1 MITIIN
7 DKELGKIEI
16 VTQQYQLGLYVAIYK
31 NKRLINQFG
40 SNLKEVAYHRKVRIR
55 AIKRGGIIVDGTI
68 LETKSKYPINTFENE
83 SSKEVSKNIMGSSL
97 FSIKAELQDIIL
109 QLEEGEATD
118 ELVAKLGI
126 TEDNLKDKIAD
137 YLQVIKRYQCDVK
150 ECSDEV
156 ARVNQIKKTRDNTLR
171 RLKDAVLEAV
181 LMFGSTGKS
190 GNKVIEGSTYKIYSR
205 NTTATVLDDIRISD
219 IIRQFMDIV
228 TEYLASTEIKESLSI
243 EYLAR
248 IISAHMKAETSP
260 IEESEDTQS
269 PFVDVTTDDIFAIDT
284 EITINIHL
292 SELANST
299 NFNLAQWI
307 GQNPHKVEFKSST
320 SKSAVAANLDLNADL
335 TIAKQVS
342 NTSLIIK

>member
-1 MITIIN
+1 
-7 DKELGKIEI
+7 
-16 VTQQYQLGLYVAIYK
+16 
-31 NKRLINQFG
+31 
-40 SNLKEVAYHRKVRIR
+40 
-55 AIKRGGIIVDGTI
+55 
-68 LETKSKYPINTFENE
+68 
-83 SSKEVSKNIMGSSL
+83 MGSSL

-109 QLEEGEATD
+109 QLEEGEATN

-137 YLQVIKRYQCDVK
+137 YLQVIKRYQYDVK

-156 ARVNQIKKTRDNTLR
+156 ARVNQIKKTKDNTLR

-205 NTTATVLDDIRISD
+205 NTTTIVLDDIRISD
-219 IIRQFMDIV
+219 IIRQFVDIV

-260 IEESEDTQS
+260 IEESEAEQS
-269 PFVDVTTDDIFAIDT
+269 SFLDVTTDDIFAINT
-284 EITINIHL
+284 EITINICL
-292 SELANST
+292 SELANAT

-335 TIAKQVS
+335 TIAKQVP
-342 NTSLIIK
+342 NTLLIIK

>member
-1 MITIIN
+1 M
-7 DKELGKIEI
+7 
-16 VTQQYQLGLYVAIYK
+16 
-31 NKRLINQFG
+31 R
-40 SNLKEVAYHRKVRIR
+40 
-55 AIKRGGIIVDGTI
+55 
-68 LETKSKYPINTFENE
+68 
-83 SSKEVSKNIMGSSL
+83 SSL

-137 YLQVIKRYQCDVK
+137 YLQVIKRYQHDVK

-156 ARVNQIKKTRDNTLR
+156 ARVNQIKKTRNNTLR
-171 RLKDAVLEAV
+171 RLKDAVLEAL

-205 NTTATVLDDIRISD
+205 NITTTVLDDIRISD
-219 IIRQFMDIV
+219 IIRQFVDIV

-260 IEESEDTQS
+260 IEESEAEQS
-269 PFVDVTTDDIFAIDT
+269 SFLDVTTDDIFAINT
-284 EITINIHL
+284 EITINIRL
-292 SELANST
+292 SELANAT

-307 GQNPHKVEFKSST
+307 GQNPHKVKFKSST

-335 TIAKQVS
+335 TIAKQVL

>member
-1 MITIIN
+1 
-7 DKELGKIEI
+7 
-16 VTQQYQLGLYVAIYK
+16 
-31 NKRLINQFG
+31 
-40 SNLKEVAYHRKVRIR
+40 
-55 AIKRGGIIVDGTI
+55 
-68 LETKSKYPINTFENE
+68 
-83 SSKEVSKNIMGSSL
+83 MGSSL

-137 YLQVIKRYQCDVK
+137 YLQVIKHYQCDVK

-260 IEESEDTQS
+260 IEGSEDTQS

-284 EITINIHL
+284 EITINIRL
-292 SELANST
+292 SELANAT

>member
-1 MITIIN
+1 
-7 DKELGKIEI
+7 
-16 VTQQYQLGLYVAIYK
+16 
-31 NKRLINQFG
+31 
-40 SNLKEVAYHRKVRIR
+40 
-55 AIKRGGIIVDGTI
+55 
-68 LETKSKYPINTFENE
+68 
-83 SSKEVSKNIMGSSL
+83 MGSSL

-171 RLKDAVLEAV
+171 RLKNAVLEAV

-205 NTTATVLDDIRISD
+205 NSTITVLDDIRISD

-248 IISAHMKAETSP
+248 IISAHMKAEISP
-260 IEESEDTQS
+260 IKEGEESVDLS
-269 PFVDVTTDDIFAIDT
+269 IPDVTTDDIFAIDT
-284 EITINIHL
+284 EITINIRL
-292 SELANST
+292 SELANVT

-320 SKSAVAANLDLNADL
+320 SKSAVAANLDLNANL
-335 TIAKQVS
+335 TIAKQES

>member
-1 MITIIN
+1 
-7 DKELGKIEI
+7 
-16 VTQQYQLGLYVAIYK
+16 
-31 NKRLINQFG
+31 
-40 SNLKEVAYHRKVRIR
+40 
-55 AIKRGGIIVDGTI
+55 
-68 LETKSKYPINTFENE
+68 
-83 SSKEVSKNIMGSSL
+83 MGSSL

-205 NTTATVLDDIRISD
+205 NSTITVLDDIRISD

-248 IISAHMKAETSP
+248 IISAHMKAEIPP
-260 IEESEDTQS
+260 IKEEEESVDLS
-269 PFVDVTTDDIFAIDT
+269 IPDVTTDDIFAIDT
-284 EITINIHL
+284 EITINIRL
-292 SELANST
+292 SELANVT

-320 SKSAVAANLDLNADL
+320 SKSAVAANLDLNANL
-335 TIAKQVS
+335 TIAKQES

>member
-1 MITIIN
+1 
-7 DKELGKIEI
+7 
-16 VTQQYQLGLYVAIYK
+16 
-31 NKRLINQFG
+31 
-40 SNLKEVAYHRKVRIR
+40 
-55 AIKRGGIIVDGTI
+55 
-68 LETKSKYPINTFENE
+68 
-83 SSKEVSKNIMGSSL
+83 MGSSL

-150 ECSDEV
+150 ECNDEV

-205 NTTATVLDDIRISD
+205 NPTTTVLDDIRISD
-219 IIRQFMDIV
+219 IIRQFVDIV

-260 IEESEDTQS
+260 IKESEDMQS

-284 EITINIHL
+284 EITINTVSYL
-292 SELANST
+292 SELANAT

-320 SKSAVAANLDLNADL
+320 SKSVVAANLDLNADL
-335 TIAKQVS
+335 TIAKQVP

>member
-1 MITIIN
+1 
-7 DKELGKIEI
+7 
-16 VTQQYQLGLYVAIYK
+16 
-31 NKRLINQFG
+31 
-40 SNLKEVAYHRKVRIR
+40 
-55 AIKRGGIIVDGTI
+55 
-68 LETKSKYPINTFENE
+68 
-83 SSKEVSKNIMGSSL
+83 MGSSL

-205 NTTATVLDDIRISD
+205 NSTITVLDDIRISD

-248 IISAHMKAETSP
+248 IISAHMKAEISP
-260 IEESEDTQS
+260 IKEEEEEPVDLSI
-269 PFVDVTTDDIFAIDT
+269 PDVTTDDIFAIDT
-284 EITINIHL
+284 EITINIRL
-292 SELANST
+292 SELANVT

-320 SKSAVAANLDLNADL
+320 SKSAVAANLDLNANL
-335 TIAKQVS
+335 TIAKQES

>member
-1 MITIIN
+1 
-7 DKELGKIEI
+7 
-16 VTQQYQLGLYVAIYK
+16 
-31 NKRLINQFG
+31 
-40 SNLKEVAYHRKVRIR
+40 
-55 AIKRGGIIVDGTI
+55 
-68 LETKSKYPINTFENE
+68 
-83 SSKEVSKNIMGSSL
+83 MGSSL

-109 QLEEGEATD
+109 QLEEGEAT
-118 ELVAKLGI
+118 EEIVAKLGI

-137 YLQVIKRYQCDVK
+137 YLQVIKCYQCDVK

-205 NTTATVLDDIRISD
+205 NTTTTVLDDIRISD
-219 IIRQFMDIV
+219 IIRQFVDIV

-243 EYLAR
+243 EYLTR

-260 IEESEDTQS
+260 IEASEAEQS
-269 PFVDVTTDDIFAIDT
+269 SFLDVTTDDIFAINT
-284 EITINIHL
+284 EITINIRL
-292 SELANST
+292 SELANAT

-335 TIAKQVS
+335 TIVKQVP

>member
-1 MITIIN
+1 
-7 DKELGKIEI
+7 
-16 VTQQYQLGLYVAIYK
+16 
-31 NKRLINQFG
+31 
-40 SNLKEVAYHRKVRIR
+40 
-55 AIKRGGIIVDGTI
+55 
-68 LETKSKYPINTFENE
+68 
-83 SSKEVSKNIMGSSL
+83 MGSSL

-205 NTTATVLDDIRISD
+205 NTTTTVLDDIRISD
-219 IIRQFMDIV
+219 IIRQFVDIV

-260 IEESEDTQS
+260 IEEAEAEDTQS

-284 EITINIHL
+284 KITINIRL

>member
-1 MITIIN
+1 
-7 DKELGKIEI
+7 
-16 VTQQYQLGLYVAIYK
+16 
-31 NKRLINQFG
+31 
-40 SNLKEVAYHRKVRIR
+40 
-55 AIKRGGIIVDGTI
+55 
-68 LETKSKYPINTFENE
+68 
-83 SSKEVSKNIMGSSL
+83 MGSSL

-137 YLQVIKRYQCDVK
+137 YLQVIKLYQCDVK

-156 ARVNQIKKTRDNTLR
+156 ARVNRIKKTRDNTLR

-205 NTTATVLDDIRISD
+205 NTTTTVLDDIRISD
-219 IIRQFMDIV
+219 IIRQFVDIV

-260 IEESEDTQS
+260 IEELEAGQS
-269 PFVDVTTDDIFAIDT
+269 SFLDVTTDDIFAINT
-284 EITINIHL
+284 EITINIRL
-292 SELANST
+292 SELANAT

-335 TIAKQVS
+335 TIAKQVP

>member
-1 MITIIN
+1 
-7 DKELGKIEI
+7 
-16 VTQQYQLGLYVAIYK
+16 
-31 NKRLINQFG
+31 
-40 SNLKEVAYHRKVRIR
+40 
-55 AIKRGGIIVDGTI
+55 
-68 LETKSKYPINTFENE
+68 
-83 SSKEVSKNIMGSSL
+83 MGSSL

-205 NTTATVLDDIRISD
+205 NSTITVLDDIRISD

-248 IISAHMKAETSP
+248 IISAHMKAEISP
-260 IEESEDTQS
+260 IKEKEESVDLS
-269 PFVDVTTDDIFAIDT
+269 IPDVTADDIFAIDT
-284 EITINIHL
+284 EITINIRL
-292 SELANST
+292 SELANVT

-320 SKSAVAANLDLNADL
+320 SKSAVAANLDLNANL
-335 TIAKQVS
+335 TIAKQES

>member
-1 MITIIN
+1 
-7 DKELGKIEI
+7 
-16 VTQQYQLGLYVAIYK
+16 
-31 NKRLINQFG
+31 
-40 SNLKEVAYHRKVRIR
+40 
-55 AIKRGGIIVDGTI
+55 
-68 LETKSKYPINTFENE
+68 
-83 SSKEVSKNIMGSSL
+83 MGSSL

-118 ELVAKLGI
+118 ELIAKLGI

-205 NTTATVLDDIRISD
+205 NTTTAILDDIRISD
-219 IIRQFMDIV
+219 IIRHFVDIV

-243 EYLAR
+243 EHLAR

-260 IEESEDTQS
+260 IEEVSEDAQS

-284 EITINIHL
+284 EITINIRL
-292 SELANST
+292 SELANAT

>member
-1 MITIIN
+1 
-7 DKELGKIEI
+7 
-16 VTQQYQLGLYVAIYK
+16 
-31 NKRLINQFG
+31 
-40 SNLKEVAYHRKVRIR
+40 
-55 AIKRGGIIVDGTI
+55 
-68 LETKSKYPINTFENE
+68 
-83 SSKEVSKNIMGSSL
+83 MGSSL
-97 FSIKAELQDIIL
+97 FSIKTELQDIIL

-118 ELVAKLGI
+118 ELIAKLGI

-137 YLQVIKRYQCDVK
+137 YLQVIKRYQCDFK
-150 ECSDEV
+150 ECSDEL

-205 NTTATVLDDIRISD
+205 NTTTTILDDIRISD
-219 IIRQFMDIV
+219 IIRHFVDIV

-260 IEESEDTQS
+260 IEESEDMQS

-284 EITINIHL
+284 EITINIRL
-292 SELANST
+292 SELANAT

>member
-1 MITIIN
+1 
-7 DKELGKIEI
+7 
-16 VTQQYQLGLYVAIYK
+16 
-31 NKRLINQFG
+31 
-40 SNLKEVAYHRKVRIR
+40 
-55 AIKRGGIIVDGTI
+55 
-68 LETKSKYPINTFENE
+68 
-83 SSKEVSKNIMGSSL
+83 MGSSL

-248 IISAHMKAETSP
+248 IISAHMKAEISP
-260 IEESEDTQS
+260 IKEEGESVDLS
-269 PFVDVTTDDIFAIDT
+269 IPDVTTDDIFAIDT
-284 EITINIHL
+284 EITINIRL
-292 SELANST
+292 SELANVT

-320 SKSAVAANLDLNADL
+320 SKSAVAANLDLNANL
-335 TIAKQVS
+335 TIAKQES

>member
-1 MITIIN
+1 
-7 DKELGKIEI
+7 
-16 VTQQYQLGLYVAIYK
+16 
-31 NKRLINQFG
+31 
-40 SNLKEVAYHRKVRIR
+40 
-55 AIKRGGIIVDGTI
+55 
-68 LETKSKYPINTFENE
+68 
-83 SSKEVSKNIMGSSL
+83 MGSSL

-205 NTTATVLDDIRISD
+205 NSTITVLDDIRISD

-248 IISAHMKAETSP
+248 IISAHMKAEISP
-260 IEESEDTQS
+260 IKEEKESVDLS
-269 PFVDVTTDDIFAIDT
+269 IPDVTTDDIFAIDT
-284 EITINIHL
+284 EITINIRL
-292 SELANST
+292 SELANVT

-320 SKSAVAANLDLNADL
+320 SKSAVAANLDLNANL
-335 TIAKQVS
+335 TIAKQES

>member
-1 MITIIN
+1 M
-7 DKELGKIEI
+7 
-16 VTQQYQLGLYVAIYK
+16 
-31 NKRLINQFG
+31 R
-40 SNLKEVAYHRKVRIR
+40 
-55 AIKRGGIIVDGTI
+55 
-68 LETKSKYPINTFENE
+68 
-83 SSKEVSKNIMGSSL
+83 SSL

-109 QLEEGEATD
+109 QLEEGEAT
-118 ELVAKLGI
+118 EEIIAKLGI
-126 TEDNLKDKIAD
+126 TKDNLKDKIGD
-137 YLQVIKRYQCDVK
+137 YLQVIKRYQCDTK

-156 ARVNQIKKTRDNTLR
+156 ARVNQIKKTRDNTLK

-205 NTTATVLDDIRISD
+205 NTTTTILDDIRISD
-219 IIRQFMDIV
+219 IIRHFVDIV

-260 IEESEDTQS
+260 IEELEAGQS
-269 PFVDVTTDDIFAIDT
+269 SFVDVTVDDVFSIDT
-284 EITINIHL
+284 EISIHIRL
-292 SELANST
+292 SELASVT

-335 TIAKQVS
+335 TIAKQVP

>member
-1 MITIIN
+1 
-7 DKELGKIEI
+7 
-16 VTQQYQLGLYVAIYK
+16 
-31 NKRLINQFG
+31 
-40 SNLKEVAYHRKVRIR
+40 
-55 AIKRGGIIVDGTI
+55 
-68 LETKSKYPINTFENE
+68 
-83 SSKEVSKNIMGSSL
+83 MGNSL

-205 NTTATVLDDIRISD
+205 NSTVIVLDDIRISD
-219 IIRQFMDIV
+219 IIRQFVDIV

-248 IISAHMKAETSP
+248 IINAHLKAEKEQPDLPHKGVETGETS
-260 IEESEDTQS
+260 
-269 PFVDVTTDDIFAIDT
+269 FVDITTDDIFTIDT
-284 EITINIHL
+284 EITINIRL
-292 SELANST
+292 SELANAT

-307 GQNPHKVEFKSST
+307 GQNPHKVEFKSCT
-320 SKSAVAANLDLNADL
+320 SKLAVAANLDLNADL
-335 TIAKQVS
+335 TIAKQES

>member
-1 MITIIN
+1 
-7 DKELGKIEI
+7 
-16 VTQQYQLGLYVAIYK
+16 
-31 NKRLINQFG
+31 
-40 SNLKEVAYHRKVRIR
+40 
-55 AIKRGGIIVDGTI
+55 
-68 LETKSKYPINTFENE
+68 
-83 SSKEVSKNIMGSSL
+83 MGSSL

-118 ELVAKLGI
+118 ELIAKLGI

-137 YLQVIKRYQCDVK
+137 YLQVIKRYQRDVK

-156 ARVNQIKKTRDNTLR
+156 ARVNQIKKTRGNTLR

-205 NTTATVLDDIRISD
+205 NTTTTILDDIRISD
-219 IIRQFMDIV
+219 IIRHFVDIV

-260 IEESEDTQS
+260 IEGSEDMQS

-284 EITINIHL
+284 EITINIRL
-292 SELANST
+292 SELANVT

-307 GQNPHKVEFKSST
+307 GQNPHKVEFKSCT
-320 SKSAVAANLDLNADL
+320 SKSIIAANLSMDADL
-335 TIAKQVS
+335 TIAKQES

>member
-1 MITIIN
+1 
-7 DKELGKIEI
+7 
-16 VTQQYQLGLYVAIYK
+16 
-31 NKRLINQFG
+31 
-40 SNLKEVAYHRKVRIR
+40 
-55 AIKRGGIIVDGTI
+55 
-68 LETKSKYPINTFENE
+68 
-83 SSKEVSKNIMGSSL
+83 MGSSL

-171 RLKDAVLEAV
+171 RLKDAILEAV

-205 NTTATVLDDIRISD
+205 NSTITVLDDIRISD

-248 IISAHMKAETSP
+248 IISAYMKAEISP
-260 IEESEDTQS
+260 IKEEEESVDLS
-269 PFVDVTTDDIFAIDT
+269 IPDVTTDDIFAIDT
-284 EITINIHL
+284 EITINIRL

-320 SKSAVAANLDLNADL
+320 SKSAVAANLDLNANL
-335 TIAKQVS
+335 TIAKQES

>member
-1 MITIIN
+1 
-7 DKELGKIEI
+7 
-16 VTQQYQLGLYVAIYK
+16 
-31 NKRLINQFG
+31 
-40 SNLKEVAYHRKVRIR
+40 
-55 AIKRGGIIVDGTI
+55 
-68 LETKSKYPINTFENE
+68 
-83 SSKEVSKNIMGSSL
+83 MGSSL

-205 NTTATVLDDIRISD
+205 NSTITVLDDIRISD

-248 IISAHMKAETSP
+248 IISAHMKAEISP
-260 IEESEDTQS
+260 IKEEEEYVDLSI
-269 PFVDVTTDDIFAIDT
+269 PDVTTDDIFAIDT
-284 EITINIHL
+284 EITINIRL
-292 SELANST
+292 SELANVT

-320 SKSAVAANLDLNADL
+320 SKSAVAANLDLNANL
-335 TIAKQVS
+335 TIAKQES

>member
-1 MITIIN
+1 M
-7 DKELGKIEI
+7 E
-16 VTQQYQLGLYVAIYK
+16 
-31 NKRLINQFG
+31 
-40 SNLKEVAYHRKVRIR
+40 
-55 AIKRGGIIVDGTI
+55 
-68 LETKSKYPINTFENE
+68 
-83 SSKEVSKNIMGSSL
+83 SSL

-118 ELVAKLGI
+118 ELVSKLGI

-137 YLQVIKRYQCDVK
+137 FLQVIKRYQCDVK

-156 ARVNQIKKTRDNTLR
+156 ARVNQIKKVRNNTLS

-248 IISAHMKAETSP
+248 IISAHMKAEISP
-260 IEESEDTQS
+260 IKEEGE
-269 PFVDVTTDDIFAIDT
+269 FVDLSIPDVTTDDIFAIDT
-284 EITINIHL
+284 EITINIRL
-292 SELANST
+292 SELANAT

-320 SKSAVAANLDLNADL
+320 SKSAVAANLDLNANL
-335 TIAKQVS
+335 TIAKQET

>member
-1 MITIIN
+1 
-7 DKELGKIEI
+7 
-16 VTQQYQLGLYVAIYK
+16 
-31 NKRLINQFG
+31 
-40 SNLKEVAYHRKVRIR
+40 
-55 AIKRGGIIVDGTI
+55 
-68 LETKSKYPINTFENE
+68 
-83 SSKEVSKNIMGSSL
+83 MGSSL

-156 ARVNQIKKTRDNTLR
+156 ARINQIKKTRDNILR

-205 NTTATVLDDIRISD
+205 NSTITVLDDIRISD

-248 IISAHMKAETSP
+248 IISAHMKAEISP
-260 IEESEDTQS
+260 IKEEKESVDLS
-269 PFVDVTTDDIFAIDT
+269 IPDVTTDDIFAIDT
-284 EITINIHL
+284 EITINIRL
-292 SELANST
+292 SELANVT

-320 SKSAVAANLDLNADL
+320 SKSAVAANLDLNANL
-335 TIAKQVS
+335 TIAKQES

>member
-1 MITIIN
+1 
-7 DKELGKIEI
+7 
-16 VTQQYQLGLYVAIYK
+16 
-31 NKRLINQFG
+31 
-40 SNLKEVAYHRKVRIR
+40 
-55 AIKRGGIIVDGTI
+55 
-68 LETKSKYPINTFENE
+68 
-83 SSKEVSKNIMGSSL
+83 MGSSL

-118 ELVAKLGI
+118 EFVAKLGI

-248 IISAHMKAETSP
+248 IISAHMKAEISP
-260 IEESEDTQS
+260 IKEEKESVDLS
-269 PFVDVTTDDIFAIDT
+269 IPDVTTDDIFAIDT
-284 EITINIHL
+284 EITINIRL
-292 SELANST
+292 SELANVT

>member
-1 MITIIN
+1 
-7 DKELGKIEI
+7 
-16 VTQQYQLGLYVAIYK
+16 
-31 NKRLINQFG
+31 
-40 SNLKEVAYHRKVRIR
+40 
-55 AIKRGGIIVDGTI
+55 
-68 LETKSKYPINTFENE
+68 
-83 SSKEVSKNIMGSSL
+83 MGSSL

-190 GNKVIEGSTYKIYSR
+190 GNKVIEGSTYKICSR
-205 NTTATVLDDIRISD
+205 NSTITVLDDIRISD

-248 IISAHMKAETSP
+248 IISAHMKAEISP
-260 IEESEDTQS
+260 IKEEEESVDLS
-269 PFVDVTTDDIFAIDT
+269 IPDVTTDDIFAIDT
-284 EITINIHL
+284 EITINIRL
-292 SELANST
+292 SELANVT

-320 SKSAVAANLDLNADL
+320 SKSTVAANLDLNANL
-335 TIAKQVS
+335 TIAKQES

>member
-1 MITIIN
+1 
-7 DKELGKIEI
+7 
-16 VTQQYQLGLYVAIYK
+16 
-31 NKRLINQFG
+31 
-40 SNLKEVAYHRKVRIR
+40 
-55 AIKRGGIIVDGTI
+55 
-68 LETKSKYPINTFENE
+68 
-83 SSKEVSKNIMGSSL
+83 MGSSL

-205 NTTATVLDDIRISD
+205 NSTITVLDDIRISD

-248 IISAHMKAETSP
+248 IISAHMKAKISP
-260 IEESEDTQS
+260 IKEEEESVDLS
-269 PFVDVTTDDIFAIDT
+269 IPDVTTDDIFAIDT
-284 EITINIHL
+284 EITINIRL
-292 SELANST
+292 SELANVT

-320 SKSAVAANLDLNADL
+320 SKSAVAANLDLNANL
-335 TIAKQVS
+335 TIAKQES

>member
-1 MITIIN
+1 
-7 DKELGKIEI
+7 
-16 VTQQYQLGLYVAIYK
+16 
-31 NKRLINQFG
+31 
-40 SNLKEVAYHRKVRIR
+40 
-55 AIKRGGIIVDGTI
+55 
-68 LETKSKYPINTFENE
+68 
-83 SSKEVSKNIMGSSL
+83 MGSSL
-97 FSIKAELQDIIL
+97 FSIKAELQNIIL

-126 TEDNLKDKIAD
+126 TENNLKDKIAD

-150 ECSDEV
+150 ECSYEV

-181 LMFGSTGKS
+181 
-190 GNKVIEGSTYKIYSR
+190 IEGSTYKIYSR
-205 NTTATVLDDIRISD
+205 NTTTTVLDDIRISD
-219 IIRQFMDIV
+219 IIRQFVDIV

-260 IEESEDTQS
+260 IEESEDMQS

-284 EITINIHL
+284 EITINIRL
-292 SELANST
+292 SELANAT

>member
-1 MITIIN
+1 
-7 DKELGKIEI
+7 
-16 VTQQYQLGLYVAIYK
+16 
-31 NKRLINQFG
+31 
-40 SNLKEVAYHRKVRIR
+40 
-55 AIKRGGIIVDGTI
+55 
-68 LETKSKYPINTFENE
+68 
-83 SSKEVSKNIMGSSL
+83 MGSSL

-137 YLQVIKRYQCDVK
+137 YLQVIKRYQCDAK

-205 NTTATVLDDIRISD
+205 NTTTTVLDDIRISD
-219 IIRQFMDIV
+219 IIRQFVDIV

-260 IEESEDTQS
+260 IEGAEDAQS
-269 PFVDVTTDDIFAIDT
+269 PFVDVTTNDIFAIDT
-284 EITINIHL
+284 EITINIRL

>member
-1 MITIIN
+1 
-7 DKELGKIEI
+7 
-16 VTQQYQLGLYVAIYK
+16 
-31 NKRLINQFG
+31 
-40 SNLKEVAYHRKVRIR
+40 
-55 AIKRGGIIVDGTI
+55 
-68 LETKSKYPINTFENE
+68 
-83 SSKEVSKNIMGSSL
+83 MGSSL

-219 IIRQFMDIV
+219 IIRQFMDIG
-228 TEYLASTEIKESLSI
+228 I

-260 IEESEDTQS
+260 IEESEDAQS

-284 EITINIHL
+284 EITINIRL
-292 SELANST
+292 SELANAT

>member
-1 MITIIN
+1 
-7 DKELGKIEI
+7 
-16 VTQQYQLGLYVAIYK
+16 
-31 NKRLINQFG
+31 
-40 SNLKEVAYHRKVRIR
+40 
-55 AIKRGGIIVDGTI
+55 
-68 LETKSKYPINTFENE
+68 
-83 SSKEVSKNIMGSSL
+83 MGSSL

-109 QLEEGEATD
+109 QLEEGETT
-118 ELVAKLGI
+118 EEVIAKLGI
-126 TEDNLKDKIAD
+126 TEDNLKDKIGD

-156 ARVNQIKKTRDNTLR
+156 ARVNQIKKTRNNTLE

-190 GNKVIEGSTYKIYSR
+190 GNRVIEGSTYKVYSR
-205 NTTATVLDDIRISD
+205 DSTVTILDDIRISD
-219 IIRQFMDIV
+219 IIRQFIDIV

-248 IISAHMKAETSP
+248 IINAHLKAEKERLDFPHKGAEIAEPS
-260 IEESEDTQS
+260 
-269 PFVDVTTDDIFAIDT
+269 FVNITTDDIFAIDT
-284 EITINIHL
+284 EITINIRL
-292 SELANST
+292 SELANAT

-307 GQNPHKVEFKSST
+307 GQNPHKVEFKSAT

-335 TIAKQVS
+335 TIAKQES

>member
-1 MITIIN
+1 
-7 DKELGKIEI
+7 
-16 VTQQYQLGLYVAIYK
+16 
-31 NKRLINQFG
+31 
-40 SNLKEVAYHRKVRIR
+40 
-55 AIKRGGIIVDGTI
+55 
-68 LETKSKYPINTFENE
+68 
-83 SSKEVSKNIMGSSL
+83 MGSSL

-156 ARVNQIKKTRDNTLR
+156 ARVNQIKKTRNNTLE

-181 LMFGSTGKS
+181 IMFGSTGKS
-190 GNKVIEGSTYKIYSR
+190 GNKVIEGSTYKVYSR
-205 NTTATVLDDIRISD
+205 NTTVTKLDDVRIAD
-219 IIRQFMDIV
+219 IIRHFMDIV

-243 EYLAR
+243 EYLSR
-248 IISAHMKAETSP
+248 IISAHMKAESSP
-260 IEESEDTQS
+260 IEDQQEVEQS
-269 PFVDVTTDDIFAIDT
+269 SFVDVTVDDVFSIDT
-284 EITINIHL
+284 EISIHIRL
-292 SELANST
+292 SELANVT

-307 GQNPHKVEFKSST
+307 GQNPHKVEFKSCT
-320 SKSAVAANLDLNADL
+320 SKSIIAANLNMDAEL
-335 TIAKQVS
+335 TIAKQES

>member
-1 MITIIN
+1 
-7 DKELGKIEI
+7 
-16 VTQQYQLGLYVAIYK
+16 
-31 NKRLINQFG
+31 
-40 SNLKEVAYHRKVRIR
+40 
-55 AIKRGGIIVDGTI
+55 
-68 LETKSKYPINTFENE
+68 
-83 SSKEVSKNIMGSSL
+83 MGSSL

-118 ELVAKLGI
+118 ELIAKLGI

-137 YLQVIKRYQCDVK
+137 YLQVIKHYQCDVK

-205 NTTATVLDDIRISD
+205 NTTTTILDDIRISD
-219 IIRQFMDIV
+219 IIRHFVDIV

-260 IEESEDTQS
+260 IEGSEDTQS

-284 EITINIHL
+284 EITINIRL
-292 SELANST
+292 SELANAT